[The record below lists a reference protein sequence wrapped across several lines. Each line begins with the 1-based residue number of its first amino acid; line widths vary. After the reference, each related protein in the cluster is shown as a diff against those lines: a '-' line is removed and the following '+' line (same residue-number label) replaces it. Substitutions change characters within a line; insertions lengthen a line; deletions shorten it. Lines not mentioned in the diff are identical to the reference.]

1 MQGNSSCIVDCRD
14 PNLFVGEESPA
25 WKRICILQAINLT
38 PRSQVRHNILTDMN
52 ILLMSV
58 SVFFVS

>member
-25 WKRICILQAINLT
+25 WKPTCILQATNSTL
-38 PRSQVRHNILTDMN
+38 RSQVRHNILMDVN
-52 ILLMSV
+52 ILLMGV